1 MHRDNR
7 DFYNHPPR
15 GLPHAVIGMG
25 LLITLLVA
33 AYAWSQSSYAD
44 QYRAQKIAQ
53 AEAQFG
59 ALYRMG
65 YVRRVGEA
73 AQITNAGLSVLDRHE
88 RKAWSAA

>member
-7 DFYNHPPR
+7 DYYNHPPR

-53 AEAQFG
+53 AEAEK
-59 ALYRMG
+59 L
-65 YVRRVGEA
+65 
-73 AQITNAGLSVLDRHE
+73 GLHVE
-88 RKAWSAA
+88 PVAVQRKKECS